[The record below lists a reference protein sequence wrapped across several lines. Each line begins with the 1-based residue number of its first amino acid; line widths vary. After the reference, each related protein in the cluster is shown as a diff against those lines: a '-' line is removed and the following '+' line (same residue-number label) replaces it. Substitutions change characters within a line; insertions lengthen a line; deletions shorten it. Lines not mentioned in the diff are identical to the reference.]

1 MEELKYLIK
10 LLNMNTIN
18 NYLVETTQMDLTNNN
33 KNIDIVSMDIE
44 NNTSCLYS
52 ISKELE
58 VLGSEKEKDEFI
70 KNYGRLK
77 EEIENTDKI
86 LSDAKDTENLEAK
99 YSNLTIGE
107 LFNLIEINSEYL
119 KNPEKLQTYKFK
131 QLLIITK
138 ILENKLNNETMN
150 IIESK

>member
-18 NYLVETTQMDLTNNN
+18 NCISETTQMDLNNN

-44 NNTSCLYS
+44 NNISSLYS

-86 LSDAKDTENLEAK
+86 LSDAKDTEHLEAK

>member
-18 NYLVETTQMDLTNNN
+18 NYIVETTQMDLNN

-86 LSDAKDTENLEAK
+86 LSDAKDTENLEEK
-99 YSNLTIGE
+99 YLNLTIGE
-107 LFNLIEINSEYL
+107 LFNLIEINSEY
-119 KNPEKLQTYKFK
+119 FK
-131 QLLIITK
+131 IILPWTA
-138 ILENKLNNETMN
+138 N
-150 IIESK
+150 

>member
-1 MEELKYLIK
+1 MEELKYLIE

-18 NYLVETTQMDLTNNN
+18 NCISETTQMDLNNN

-58 VLGSEKEKDEFI
+58 LLGTEKEKDEFI

-138 ILENKLNNETMN
+138 ILENKLNNETIN